1 MELFAKRMTWELDN
15 EEGLS
20 CLSFELEDGYFTLS
34 RKTGAETLRLEM
46 NDPANGQLIDPDCFE
61 YALDNTRFRL
71 NIVRNNRKVLR
82 YLEEHHINTELYGE
96 IVLHYTPLS
105 KPQLE
110 SLSAV
115 VLRLFFGEL
124 LFRRKQKCRWQ
135 KSCEGITMVKI
146 HRIWFNTERMDREDH
161 YKITLFSRP
170 RVSIHVDEYI
180 WSFIEENIV
189 KPHKLMRSEKHGYL
203 LDISFDQFDPAKHR
217 YYPLSPYN
225 GPLREGVEMDSANRS
240 YFREDFV
247 GGKERTTWFSPNK
260 IWTNCG
266 DKVLNVDIKAA
277 NVSESITPREYA
289 DLLFDGIGAALVF
302 NFKRLKREEFDGLK
316 PKIDW
321 SIVESFPFPAP
332 FEEQR
337 YIGDEGEIH
346 VYSWDGRKETTLVG
360 PYSVRELYLE
370 HFGES

>member
-1 MELFAKRMTWELDN
+1 
-15 EEGLS
+15 
-20 CLSFELEDGYFTLS
+20 
-34 RKTGAETLRLEM
+34 
-46 NDPANGQLIDPDCFE
+46 
-61 YALDNTRFRL
+61 
-71 NIVRNNRKVLR
+71 
-82 YLEEHHINTELYGE
+82 
-96 IVLHYTPLS
+96 
-105 KPQLE
+105 
-110 SLSAV
+110 
-115 VLRLFFGEL
+115 
-124 LFRRKQKCRWQ
+124 
-135 KSCEGITMVKI
+135 MVKI

-189 KPHKLMRSEKHGYL
+189 KPHKLMRSENTRSSGWTFRL
-203 LDISFDQFDPAKHR
+203 TSLTRQNTDIFRFPHTTG
-217 YYPLSPYN
+217 L
-225 GPLREGVEMDSANRS
+225 LREGVEMDGANRS
-240 YFREDFV
+240 YFREDFA
-247 GGKERTTWFSPNK
+247 GGKDRTTWFSPNK

-277 NVSESITPREYA
+277 NVSENITPREYA

-360 PYSVRELYLE
+360 PYSVRKLYLE

>member
-1 MELFAKRMTWELDN
+1 
-15 EEGLS
+15 
-20 CLSFELEDGYFTLS
+20 
-34 RKTGAETLRLEM
+34 
-46 NDPANGQLIDPDCFE
+46 
-61 YALDNTRFRL
+61 
-71 NIVRNNRKVLR
+71 
-82 YLEEHHINTELYGE
+82 
-96 IVLHYTPLS
+96 
-105 KPQLE
+105 
-110 SLSAV
+110 
-115 VLRLFFGEL
+115 
-124 LFRRKQKCRWQ
+124 
-135 KSCEGITMVKI
+135 
-146 HRIWFNTERMDREDH
+146 
-161 YKITLFSRP
+161 
-170 RVSIHVDEYI
+170 VDEYI

-266 DKVLNVDIKAA
+266 DKVLNVDIRAA

>member
-15 EEGLS
+15 EEGMS

-34 RKTGAETLRLEM
+34 RKTGAEALRLEM

-71 NIVRNNRKVLR
+71 NIMRNNRKVLR

-110 SLSAV
+110 TLSAV

-124 LFRRKQKCRWQ
+124 LF
-135 KSCEGITMVKI
+135 EVKI
-146 HRIWFNTERMDREDH
+146 VVSLAERMGETTMIIIYRIWFNTDRVDREGH

-203 LDISFDQFDPAKHR
+203 LNLAFSRFEPAKHR
-217 YYPLSPYN
+217 YFPLSPYN
-225 GPLREGVEMDSANRS
+225 GPLREGVEMESSKSS
-240 YFREDFV
+240 YFREDFADAE
-247 GGKERTTWFSPNK
+247 ERTTWFSPNK

-266 DKVLNVDIKAA
+266 DKVLNVDVKAA
-277 NVSESITPREYA
+277 NVSENITPREYA

-337 YIGDEGEIH
+337 YIGDGGKIH
-346 VYSWDGRKETTLVG
+346 VYSWDGRQKKTLVG